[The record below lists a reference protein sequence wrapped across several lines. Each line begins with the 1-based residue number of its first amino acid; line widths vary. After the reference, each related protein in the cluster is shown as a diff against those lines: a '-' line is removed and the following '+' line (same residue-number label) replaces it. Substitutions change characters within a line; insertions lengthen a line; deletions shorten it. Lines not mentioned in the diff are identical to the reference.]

1 MMFVTAM
8 FTVDNEYST
17 IVLKRCI
24 NHLMKM
30 AEVFEY
36 THIHDFNP
44 YTTVD
49 TW

>member
-1 MMFVTAM
+1 MMFVAIM
-8 FTVDNEYST
+8 FTVDNVHST
-17 IVLKRCI
+17 LVLKRCI
-24 NHLMKM
+24 NHLMKR

-36 THIHDFNP
+36 THIRDFNL